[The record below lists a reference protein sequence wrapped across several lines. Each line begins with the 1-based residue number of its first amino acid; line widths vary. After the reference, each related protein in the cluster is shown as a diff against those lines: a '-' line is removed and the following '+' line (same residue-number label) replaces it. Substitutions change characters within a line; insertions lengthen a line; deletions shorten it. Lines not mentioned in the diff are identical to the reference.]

1 MDPKSKEMFARGSLM
16 QAVALCGEEW
26 VIAELIK
33 LRAPVINEQE
43 QPPTPAVLTQDP
55 VVILSK
61 KRQNKI
67 VPLESRCIG
76 TKSGTKE
83 QCTFHKVDGGEY
95 CKTHAKKMADLSGNV
110 PQPPETE

>member
-1 MDPKSKEMFARGSLM
+1 MEPKSKEMFARGSLM